1 MTRQRLNNV
10 VKEWE
15 GLGLIFHEYAFVTR
29 FVLPGEPKTGGLH
42 GVLRNNDT
50 SRIVRQRL
58 KEAIAV
64 ASRHDMCLF
73 ATVGLDESKHFWGG
87 EYKFVYVLPDEAEI
101 ALFPKEVVQEITSKS
116 EQLQG
121 VVSESFSFYQ
131 EDENAVKLVADLRQ
145 IAEQM
150 NSFMEN
156 SKFSVPM
163 RTSAKKTRALV
174 REIILDDELEDS
186 LREQLDGPLQHE
198 AATTIC
204 EGIRFLHAFR

>member
-1 MTRQRLNNV
+1 MTRQRLENV
-10 VKEWE
+10 IKEWE
-15 GLGLIFHEYAFVTR
+15 GIGLTFHEYAFVTR
-29 FVLPGEPKTGGLH
+29 FVLPGEPKSGGLH

-64 ASRHDMCLF
+64 ASRNDMYLF

-101 ALFPKEVVQEITSKS
+101 ALFPKEVVREIASKS
-116 EQLQG
+116 EQLRG

-131 EDENAVKLVADLRQ
+131 EDKNAVKLEADLRR
-145 IAEQM
+145 IAEHM
-150 NSFMEN
+150 KSFMEN

-163 RTSAKKTRALV
+163 RTSTKKTRSLV
-174 REIILDDELEDS
+174 REIILDGEIEDS
-186 LREQLDGPLQHE
+186 LREQLDEPLQHE

-204 EGIRFLHAFR
+204 EGLRFLHAFR